1 MGKNERK
8 VVELDDY
15 EYRVM
20 IEALADRRNDLI
32 DSRTDSRCMVIS
44 PYCSLHWWWSCSN
57 GSGVRESIVSAV

>member
-8 VVELDDY
+8 VVELNDY

-32 DSRTDSRCMVIS
+32 EDNRETEDVSDLLLKVIDA
-44 PYCSLHWWWSCSN
+44 PVI
-57 GSGVRESIVSAV
+57 VRGRGKSAARDDR

>member
-20 IEALADRRNDLI
+20 IEALADIDAPVIVRGRKSAAR
-32 DSRTDSRCMVIS
+32 DSR
-44 PYCSLHWWWSCSN
+44 
-57 GSGVRESIVSAV
+57 

>member
-20 IEALADRRNDLI
+20 IEALADRRHDLI
-32 DSRTDSRCMVIS
+32 EENREPEDVSDLLLKVIDAPVIVRGRKSAARDSR
-44 PYCSLHWWWSCSN
+44 
-57 GSGVRESIVSAV
+57 

>member
-32 DSRTDSRCMVIS
+32 EENRETEDVSDLLLKVIDAPVIVRGRKSAARDSR
-44 PYCSLHWWWSCSN
+44 
-57 GSGVRESIVSAV
+57 